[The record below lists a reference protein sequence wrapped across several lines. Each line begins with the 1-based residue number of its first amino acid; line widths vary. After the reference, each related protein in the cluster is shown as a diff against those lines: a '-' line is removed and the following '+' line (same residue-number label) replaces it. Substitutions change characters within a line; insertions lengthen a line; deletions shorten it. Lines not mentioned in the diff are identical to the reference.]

1 LNVATWQQYA
11 WVDTC
16 CIDKASS
23 VEFTESINSMCQW
36 HEEAEGRYA
45 FLSDKHVD
53 DLSSPEDREVFKQS
67 IWISRVWTLQQ
78 LIAPQ
83 R

>member
-1 LNVATWQQYA
+1 
-11 WVDTC
+11 
-16 CIDKASS
+16 
-23 VEFTESINSMCQW
+23 MCQW